1 MVKKSGPRFNRKGG
15 KTAKK
20 SEGTTSKVFD
30 AKVRSLLGKAVP

>member
-15 KTAKK
+15 KTAK